1 MRHRKLYNRI
11 SESRAATNQAAQSV
25 ISSVLEKAAKVLCGA
40 SVSKLG
46 LAGTEF
52 YLAAYLGTSGYGL
65 FSIAFA
71 LLLVM
76 SGLCQVGLNFGV
88 IQYLSIYNEK
98 NDEISKASV
107 ARVAL
112 LVVLVISSLSGL
124 VLFTYADWLSLKL
137 FKQPEL
143 TPLLRLVACIIPFD
157 SCNQTCSAIFSG
169 LRKFRYQVLAQDLIR
184 NLFFVVCIP
193 MGLMFDLN
201 AHVVFQVLW
210 VGAALGTVVSLSI
223 VFRHLPLLTLVKNER
238 AIFRQLIS
246 FSYML
251 FLWQA
256 LQKTANQ
263 LMVLIAGTVLIPT
276 DVGIL
281 ALAVRFVNL
290 LNFPQSVVNTTSP
303 VEFARFNHL
312 EEFSSMARL
321 LKVLAIILSLFS
333 MAFVMIVGLNAD
345 WIFAQFGSGYTT
357 YGWVLQ
363 ILLFVKVLDVS
374 GGPVGQVLI
383 SCRKR
388 RTVLV
393 LGIVDVLLQLLFV
406 VPMIVLFDLPGA
418 AFGNSVRYLLILLAR
433 HLSLYRLLGL
443 HAISQS
449 LLVIL
454 ITGGVIFVIA
464 CWVIAVIPSVI
475 VQFVLTTVGLVA
487 VTLLFC
493 YVLLKDPS
501 LSLALKTSWAGVER
515 ILPRV
520 KVL

>member
-1 MRHRKLYNRI
+1 MRHREPYNQI
-11 SESRAATNQAAQSV
+11 NESRAATNQAAQSV

-40 SVSKLG
+40 SVSKLA

-76 SGLCQVGLNFGV
+76 SGLCQFGLNFGV
-88 IQYLSIYNEK
+88 IQYLSIYTEK

-112 LVVLVISSLSGL
+112 LVVLVVSSLSGL

-143 TPLLRLVACIIPFD
+143 TPLLRLVACIIPFE

-184 NLFFVVCIP
+184 NLFFVLCIP

-201 AHVVFQVLW
+201 AHFVFQALW

-223 VFRHLPLLTLVKNER
+223 VFRHLPLLNVRNDR

-256 LQKTANQ
+256 LQNTANQ
-263 LMVLIAGTVLIPT
+263 LMVLIAGTVLIST

-281 ALAVRFVNL
+281 ALAIRIVTL

-333 MAFVMIVGLNAD
+333 MAFVMTVGLNAD

-363 ILLFVKVLDVS
+363 VLLVVKVLDVS

-383 SCRKR
+383 ACRKR

-393 LGIVDVLLQLLFV
+393 LGIVDVLLQFLFV

-443 HAISQS
+443 HAMSQS

-454 ITGGVIFVIA
+454 ITGGVISVIA
-464 CWVIAVIPSVI
+464 CWVITVIPGMI
-475 VQFVLTTVGLVA
+475 MQFALTTVGLVA
-487 VTLLFC
+487 VTLLFR

-501 LSLALKTSWAGVER
+501 LSLALKTSWAGLAR
-515 ILPRV
+515 ILSRE